1 MGWHLAITT
10 NNRDTSTLINIIV
23 LKNWERVYLKQ
34 SENDIL
40 LPVIGF
46 FGKKKF
52 CNKHC
57 IHIVFLL
64 NICYLSDKIKEKII
78 FNSAWKAWK
87 IEITRLIQYFL
98 WINYTCIKIVSIK
111 RSKIRYWLYVHIYNV
126 RSSVRL
132 FIAYWRLS
140 QKWDVSWWIINLW
153 REKKLV
159 WDIW

>member
-1 MGWHLAITT
+1 M
-10 NNRDTSTLINIIV
+10 

-64 NICYLSDKIKEKII
+64 NICVTSV
-78 FNSAWKAWK
+78 
-87 IEITRLIQYFL
+87 TRL
-98 WINYTCIKIVSIK
+98 K
-111 RSKIRYWLYVHIYNV
+111 
-126 RSSVRL
+126 
-132 FIAYWRLS
+132 
-140 QKWDVSWWIINLW
+140 
-153 REKKLV
+153 KKLFL
-159 WDIW
+159 ILHEKHEK